1 MKWPTID
8 EVRGFTPLPEDYE
21 WDYLERDEISV
32 AISFLETWFPSI
44 SVGTGS
50 AFFNRLF
57 YEEKVVFSDCVD
69 RDILAVVVRH
79 QAEIVAIA
87 TWEKIDGADVI
98 YGRVGAVARPHRK
111 SNLAIAA
118 QHLGEKIGKHM
129 GAGLIYGMATTTSPY
144 MQQALE
150 QAGYTAVG
158 IMPGFDREEREP
170 GVVHRVYEVIYAKP
184 LADPSDF
191 IVPIEQNLTPNVSR
205 LYAQIFKSDTQSS
218 TPIRSIDSV
227 LTSVDL
233 VPASAADI
241 PDVVSL
247 LNRAYR
253 GDGDEGGWTTEAGL
267 ISGDRIS
274 QATLRAE
281 IAEKPHATLL
291 VWKQYESLL
300 GCVWVEPMSGHTWYL
315 GSLAVD
321 PQTQNA
327 RFGRRLLST
336 AEQWCQARG
345 AQAIHMTV
353 LEARETLIAWYERRG
368 YSKSGETEL
377 FPYEDSR
384 FGTPTKPGL
393 RFAVMTKSFT

>member
-8 EVRGFTPLPEDYE
+8 EVRGFTPLPEGYE
-21 WDYLERDEISV
+21 WDYLSRDEISV
-32 AISFLETWFPSI
+32 AMSFLESWFPSI
-44 SVGTGS
+44 SVGIGS
-50 AFFNRLF
+50 VFFSQSF
-57 YEEKVVFSDCVD
+57 YDEKVAFSDCLD
-69 RDILAVVVRH
+69 RDILAAVVRQH
-79 QAEIVAIA
+79 GHIVAIA
-87 TWEKIDGADVI
+87 TWEKIEGADVI
-98 YGRVGAVARPHRK
+98 YGRVGAVAKPHRR

-118 QHLGEKIGKHM
+118 QNLGEMIGTHM

-150 QAGYTAVG
+150 HAGYTAVG

-170 GVVHRVYEVIYAKP
+170 GVVRRVYEVIYAKTLAGASEFMVP
-184 LADPSDF
+184 L
-191 IVPIEQNLTPNVSR
+191 EQNLTPSVSR
-205 LYAQIFKSDTQSS
+205 LYAQIFKNDTPLPPPISS
-218 TPIRSIDSV
+218 LDSV
-227 LTSVDL
+227 LTSLDL

-241 PDVVSL
+241 PNVVSL

-253 GDGDEGGWTTEAGL
+253 GNSDEGGWTTEAGL

-274 QATLRAE
+274 QSTLRAE

-291 VWKQYESLL
+291 VWKQYGKLS
-300 GCVWVEPMSGHTWYL
+300 GCVWVEPMKGHTWYL

-327 RFGRRLLST
+327 QFGRRLLST

-368 YSKSGETEL
+368 YARSGETEL

-384 FGTPTKPGL
+384 FGTPTRPGL
-393 RFAVMTKSFT
+393 RFAVMTKSFA